1 MILADSSVWI
11 DHIRAPD
18 PRLERLLQD
27 DRVLSHPCVTG
38 EIALGSMRDRIAIVG
53 FIANLPQA
61 ALADDEEVLAMIERD
76 ALSGSGIGYVDAHLA
91 ASVRLTAGT
100 TLWTRDKRL
109 HAVAERLS
117 IAAPMLH

>member
-11 DHIRAPD
+11 DHIRVHD
-18 PRLERLLQD
+18 PRLERLLQE
-27 DRVLSHPCVTG
+27 DRVLGHPCVTG
-38 EIALGSMRDRIAIVG
+38 EIALGSMRDRTAIIG
-53 FIANLPQA
+53 FIADLPQA
-61 ALADDEEVLAMIERD
+61 ALADDEEVLAMIEQD

-91 ASVRLTAGT
+91 ASVRLTSGT